1 MIDIKTKIH
10 DKFSIEF
17 KIGFSGS
24 SKLRENNFSINSWI
38 FIPNGLDINSST
50 YNNDQFYKDVKS
62 NIRLITPRYLL
73 CDIVSNEAVPYNN
86 IRNAFNKTA
95 SSPTETNVT
104 DYIFQTKMFTTI
116 FNSSLREETDCII
129 NIKNKAEIIAKCTDY
144 LKNVKDILSSYRKLR
159 EIIDV
164 PSLTEDDKKEFSF
177 ADEYMSHNVDIQTI
191 AIIKHLESL
200 HDESFNHL
208 IASMKKIVQD
218 EKEYKISMGY
228 YYSIDGDGGNNR
240 ELVAHHRLL
249 KKHIESALYLKINTI
264 QDGTVAKQVVFGVS
278 AGIAMVI
285 TTLIALP
292 FQKYLGNYPI
302 LIFIILVIAYM
313 LKDRLKEIMRSL
325 FAYQLKGRYFDNK
338 TVISIKN
345 SETGWEKEGMDFITA
360 DKTPQEVLNI
370 RNRSHL
376 DSNNGVSDEKIILYR
391 KKVFIDNEILKSRY
405 NYDFTGINDITRFHI
420 FHFTQKMDNPQVT
433 LDILNDDGEVH
444 TNTTEK
450 TYTLY
455 IVMQFQYEEQQ
466 EYRGYKITMT
476 RDGITEINYITLQT
490 NKLQQNNINL

>member
-17 KIGFSGS
+17 KIGFSGR

-50 YNNDQFYKDVKS
+50 YSNEQFYKDVKS

-73 CDIVSNEAVPYNN
+73 CDIVSNKAIPYNN
-86 IRNAFNKTA
+86 IRNAFNKAA
-95 SSPTETNVT
+95 SSPTKTNVT
-104 DYIFQTKMFTTI
+104 DYIFQTKMFTMI
-116 FNSSLREETDCII
+116 FKSSLREETERII
-129 NIKNKAEIIAKCTDY
+129 KLKVKTDIIAKCTDY
-144 LKNVKDILSSYRKLR
+144 LQHIRDILSSYRNLWK
-159 EIIDV
+159 IIDV
-164 PSLTEDDKKEFSF
+164 PTLTSDDKKEFSF
-177 ADEYMSHNVDIQTI
+177 ADEYMSHNVDIKTI
-191 AIIKHLESL
+191 AIIKHIESL

-208 IASMKKIVQD
+208 IASMKRFIHD

-228 YYSIDGDGGNNR
+228 SYSIDGDESNNR

-264 QDGTVAKQVVFGVS
+264 QDGTVAKQVVFGVA

-292 FQKYLGNYPI
+292 FQKYLGNYPT

-325 FAYQLKGRYFDNK
+325 FAYQLKGKYFDNK

-345 SETGWEKEGMDFITA
+345 NETGWEKEGVDFITA

-370 RNRSHL
+370 RNRSYL
-376 DSNNGVSDEKIILYR
+376 DSNNGTSDEKIILYR
-391 KKVFIDNEILKSRY
+391 KKVFIDNEILKSQN
-405 NYDFTGINDITRFHI
+405 NYDFTGIYDITRFHI

-433 LDILNDDGEVH
+433 LNVLNDAGEVH
-444 TNTTEK
+444 TNITEK
-450 TYTLY
+450 TYSLY

-466 EYRGYKITMT
+466 EYKGYKITMT

-490 NKLQQNNINL
+490 NKLQQNNIK